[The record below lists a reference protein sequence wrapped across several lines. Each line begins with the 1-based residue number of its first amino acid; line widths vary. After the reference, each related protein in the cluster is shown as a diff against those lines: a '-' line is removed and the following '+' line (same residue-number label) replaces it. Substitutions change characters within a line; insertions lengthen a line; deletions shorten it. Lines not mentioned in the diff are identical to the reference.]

1 MLDLG
6 EIRESRGRGINEC
19 PLSLAKY
26 GRGAALQKYQCQEE
40 LYRLPSPPL
49 LSALALMQYAIYS
62 ANLNFCYLKLEKEEI
77 KVALTS
83 SQKPLILLRPRP
95 SLGV

>member
-1 MLDLG
+1 M
-6 EIRESRGRGINEC
+6 RAPSASQNM
-19 PLSLAKY
+19 SMAVV
-26 GRGAALQKYQCQEE
+26 AALQKYQCQEE

-77 KVALTS
+77 KFALTS

>member
-1 MLDLG
+1 M
-6 EIRESRGRGINEC
+6 RAPSASQNM
-19 PLSLAKY
+19 SMAVV
-26 GRGAALQKYQCQEE
+26 AALQKYQCQEE

-62 ANLNFCYLKLEKEEI
+62 ANYLKLEKEEI

>member
-1 MLDLG
+1 M
-6 EIRESRGRGINEC
+6 RAPSASQNM
-19 PLSLAKY
+19 SMAVV
-26 GRGAALQKYQCQEE
+26 AALQKYQCQEE

-62 ANLNFCYLKLEKEEI
+62 ANYLKLEKEEI

-83 SQKPLILLRPRP
+83 SQKPLILLQPRP